1 LLHLRILRAS
11 ELRLRWKGLVFD
23 WALAPKAA
31 QVRLSTPTPEIRFRS
46 LKDGL
51 APPCSTQQLSF
62 QWFRHANRPF
72 IPCRVKFFHLILD
85 SDRNHVIIYY
95 WIFSS
100 HARLVSRPFCP
111 RDFLA
116 SIPRRLFTLL
126 RALRLNSAHSFSSP
140 NSVGRTSSLLRL
152 FCFHA
157 LTNCK
162 SHNPFLFTTI
172 QNAGGVYPT
181 RTLFCLLFSPR
192 VRHVPL
198 V

>member
-1 LLHLRILRAS
+1 
-11 ELRLRWKGLVFD
+11 
-23 WALAPKAA
+23 LAAKAA
-31 QVRLSTPTPEIRFRS
+31 QVRLSAPTPEVRSRS
-46 LKDGL
+46 LRDRL

-72 IPCRVKFFHLILD
+72 IPCPVKFFQLSLD
-85 SDRNHVIIYY
+85 SDSNHVVIFY

-100 HARLVSRPFCP
+100 HARLVSRPLCP

-116 SIPRRLFTLL
+116 SIPHRPLTLL

-140 NSVGRTSSLLRL
+140 KFAVGTSSLLRL

-162 SHNPFLFTTI
+162 FHNPFLFTTI

-181 RTLFCLLFSPR
+181 RALFCLLFSPR
-192 VRHVPL
+192 VCHVPL